1 MDSPNVSNKQIWP
14 LVDVN
19 SDDEACWDDKDLIAE
34 YNRIESLVQSCLFPI
49 TFLCRRHDN
58 TALPMEFTH
67 QVHVCIF
74 GPSRDL
80 ISMVLNLAM
89 LPHLLKLIWVE

>member
-34 YNRIESLVQSCLFPI
+34 YDRIESLVQVNDFP
-49 TFLCRRHDN
+49 
-58 TALPMEFTH
+58 
-67 QVHVCIF
+67 
-74 GPSRDL
+74 
-80 ISMVLNLAM
+80 
-89 LPHLLKLIWVE
+89 LLY